1 MPSRHHVLITD
12 GIHQAAV
19 DILQP
24 HCEVTVKNKLSADE
38 LTGLLGS
45 LSGMMV
51 RSATR
56 VTDET
61 IAHAPGLKIIGR
73 AGVGT
78 DNIDLKAATRHGII
92 VVNSPGGNTEA
103 AAEHTIGM
111 IFALARRIPVAD
123 KAVKAGGWRD
133 KSMTGVELR
142 GKTLGIVGFGKIGR
156 RVARVF
162 QRVGM
167 TVLVHDPF
175 LSESVAQEL
184 NVTPV
189 ELAELYAQSDFITLH
204 APKLPETEKML
215 NTEAFAQ
222 MKDGVR
228 LVNCA
233 RGSLIDETA
242 LAEAIGAGKVA
253 GAALDVFDS
262 EPPALDTPLFTYSD
276 QLITTPHLGAS
287 TEEAQINVAV
297 DIAEQ
302 FIEFFEKGTAQNAVN
317 IPALRYE
324 FIEPVKAYLPMAEV
338 LGNFIRQLSSSGAVQ
353 LELTAHGDY
362 AQHNLQPVLLA
373 ALKGFLSHAR
383 EGVNYVNALL
393 VAEEEGI
400 AVKESRAPKSSKNL
414 YTNLL
419 TLTLTTDKAAY
430 SVSGSVLSDEM
441 FRIVEVNGYP
451 ANLEA
456 SRYLLLC
463 PHTDQPGMVGQI
475 ANILG
480 QHHINISAMDVA
492 RQGQAAGGESIM
504 IFNLDDPVGEAVLE
518 QIKTVGGVL
527 RAKFIELPV

>member
-103 AAEHTIGM
+103 AAEHTMGM

-175 LSESVAQEL
+175 L
-184 NVTPV
+184 
-189 ELAELYAQSDFITLH
+189 
-204 APKLPETEKML
+204 
-215 NTEAFAQ
+215 
-222 MKDGVR
+222 
-228 LVNCA
+228 
-233 RGSLIDETA
+233 
-242 LAEAIGAGKVA
+242 
-253 GAALDVFDS
+253 
-262 EPPALDTPLFTYSD
+262 
-276 QLITTPHLGAS
+276 
-287 TEEAQINVAV
+287 
-297 DIAEQ
+297 
-302 FIEFFEKGTAQNAVN
+302 
-317 IPALRYE
+317 
-324 FIEPVKAYLPMAEV
+324 
-338 LGNFIRQLSSSGAVQ
+338 
-353 LELTAHGDY
+353 
-362 AQHNLQPVLLA
+362 
-373 ALKGFLSHAR
+373 
-383 EGVNYVNALL
+383 
-393 VAEEEGI
+393 
-400 AVKESRAPKSSKNL
+400 
-414 YTNLL
+414 
-419 TLTLTTDKAAY
+419 
-430 SVSGSVLSDEM
+430 
-441 FRIVEVNGYP
+441 
-451 ANLEA
+451 
-456 SRYLLLC
+456 
-463 PHTDQPGMVGQI
+463 
-475 ANILG
+475 
-480 QHHINISAMDVA
+480 
-492 RQGQAAGGESIM
+492 
-504 IFNLDDPVGEAVLE
+504 
-518 QIKTVGGVL
+518 
-527 RAKFIELPV
+527 